1 MVGTLVNTGAI
12 IGGSL
17 IGLIVHSRLSSK
29 MTGIVFQG
37 IGLLTITIGI
47 SMSLRIESMLLV
59 VVSIVLGSVI
69 GQGIDI
75 DKHLRR
81 FSNYLES
88 KSSGIKKDD
97 MAANKFTEGFITA
110 SMLFCVGSMAILGA
124 IEDGMGKSPDLLLTK
139 SIMDGISSIALASTF
154 GICIL
159 FSSVPVL
166 VYQGGLTLFAAFIM
180 RYMSDDMTANMTGV
194 GGILLIG
201 LGISILKIKDINV
214 TNMLPALV
222 IVVILSYF
230 FRL

>member
-1 MVGTLVNTGAI
+1 
-12 IGGSL
+12 
-17 IGLIVHSRLSSK
+17 
-29 MTGIVFQG
+29 MTGIAFQG

-75 DKHLRR
+75 DKHLRC